1 MARRLKT
8 HLRVNLGA
16 PVSEID
22 RARCGRYVSR
32 RRLLGVKAVSRWRSL
47 VELGLACLDCQRESR
62 ALIAELVGSDARPAR

>member
-16 PVSEID
+16 KVSEID

-32 RRLLGVKAVSRWRSL
+32 RRLLGVRSVSRWRSL
-47 VELGLACLDCQRESR
+47 VALQLACLDCQRESR
-62 ALIAELVGSDARPAR
+62 ALIAALTGDSGP